1 MSRRRVKPEELELWH
16 QVARTARRLNPEQ
29 PEKPQPLADSLS
41 KKPPKVKQQPRI
53 EEFKL
58 GKKTTKAGHIHDVL
72 PGISERIAAA
82 PVAMDKKAFTR
93 LKRGKLIPEGKIDLH
108 GMTMAQAH
116 PALTGFILRSHAAG
130 KRLVL
135 VVTGK
140 GKDRDTGGPIP
151 VRQGVLRHNVPQWL
165 RMAPLAPLVLQITEA
180 HLKHGGGG
188 AYYVYLRRQ
197 R

>member
-1 MSRRRVKPEELELWH
+1 MSRRRVKPEELELWQ
-16 QVARTARRLNPEQ
+16 QVARTARRLHPEQ
-29 PEKPQPLADSLS
+29 PAKPQPLADSLS
-41 KKPPKVKQQPRI
+41 KKIPKVKESPRI

-58 GKKTTKAGHIHDVL
+58 GEKTTKAGHIHDVL
-72 PGISERIAAA
+72 PGISERIAAT

-93 LKRGKLIPEGKIDLH
+93 LKRGKLIPEAKIDLH

-116 PALTGFILRSHAAG
+116 PALTGFILRSHGAG

-165 RMAPLAPLVLQITEA
+165 RTAPLAPLVLQITEA

>member
-1 MSRRRVKPEELELWH
+1 MSRRSVKPEELELWH

-29 PEKPQPLADSLS
+29 PAQPQPLADSLS
-41 KKPPKVKQQPRI
+41 KKPPKVKERPRI
-53 EEFKL
+53 EEFTL
-58 GKKTTKAGHIHDVL
+58 GEKATKSGHIHDVL
-72 PGISERIAAA
+72 PGISERVAAA

-93 LKRGKLIPEGKIDLH
+93 LKRGKIIPEGKIDLH

-151 VRQGVLRHNVPQWL
+151 VRQGVLRHNVPHWL
-165 RMAPLAPLVLQITEA
+165 RTPPLAPLVLQITEA